1 MMNKVLLLSET
12 TLKKYSN
19 LSDNTDGK
27 YIQTAIQTTQ
37 DIDLQNII
45 GPALVDKLEMLVE
58 DGSIYSDSNKNYY
71 VLLDEY
77 ITPYMIWQTM
87 SALQVVLNYKIANSG
102 VYQNQDERKTG
113 LTYRENQALQD
124 QYTRYANSYAAKLKN
139 YLCHN
144 SSKYPEYHTV
154 INGESEE
161 DIPTYGIF
169 LGDIP
174 TNRHSY
180 IGK

>member
-1 MMNKVLLLSET
+1 MNNVLLLSET

-27 YIQTAIQTTQ
+27 YIQTAIQATQ

-45 GPALVDKLEMLVE
+45 GPALTAKLTDLVS
-58 DGSIYSDSNKNYY
+58 DDTIYDEANKKYY
-71 VLLDEY
+71 ILLADY
-77 ITPYMIWQTM
+77 VTPYMVWQTM

-113 LTYRENQALQD
+113 LSYRETQALQD

-144 SSKYPEYHTV
+144 SSQYPEYHKV
-154 INGESEE
+154 VNGEGEE
-161 DIPTYGIF
+161 DVPTYGIF
-169 LGDIP
+169 LGDIQSD
-174 TNRHSY
+174 RHSY
-180 IGK
+180 CKR